1 MVWVHRQ
8 KRRGT
13 INAVK
18 GVLERPKQRGIIVFR
33 GDEIRDIKAAAAA
46 MERAVGGMHALH
58 YSSRSRSLRGVG
70 RACNRVTRQ

>member
-46 MERAVGGMHALH
+46 MERAEGGMHALH
-58 YSSRSRSLRGVG
+58 PIIIPPDPEVCVG
-70 RACNRVTRQ
+70 